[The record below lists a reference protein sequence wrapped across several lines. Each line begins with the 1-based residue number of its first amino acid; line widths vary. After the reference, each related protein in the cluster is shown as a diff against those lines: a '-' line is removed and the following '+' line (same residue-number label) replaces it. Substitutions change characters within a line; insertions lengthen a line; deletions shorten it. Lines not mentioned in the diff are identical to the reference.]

1 MKKNLILP
9 LIALASL
16 FASCDD
22 NTDELGY
29 SLTNPTDRMVI
40 DYGTFNVKSETVK
53 LDNIISRSSTGYL
66 GKIKDSE
73 TGSYITCNFMGQLN
87 IMEDY
92 KFPKKDSLVLTNGE
106 IIADS
111 CTLHVLYSTYTG
123 DPNVSMKCKFYE
135 MAKPLS
141 EFETYN
147 VDFKPT
153 YENGYLRKNG
163 LTKSTTYSLTNY
175 SLPDS
180 VRENLT
186 DQFSISLNDEY
197 TDVNGKKYNNYGTYI
212 LNKYYEA
219 GGSEN
224 FKNSYNFIHNVCP
237 GFYLE
242 NTGGIGCMANI
253 SYTELTVHFKV
264 IKNDTTIINDKLVFG
279 GTEEVLQKTY
289 INQDQEVI
297 DKMKDEAD
305 HTYLKTPA
313 GLYTLLTLPVDEI
326 FNGHEKDTLNTANM
340 FISREVNTQTT
351 NSYTFPIP
359 QEVMILPADSVDNF
373 FANEKVTDNRSSY
386 ITSYASTTNGYTFSN
401 ISSMMRIMKDAK
413 TKYIEEKGITD
424 AQYEELFPKW
434 NKAIIIPVTTNN
446 ISGTTTRVVHNMNI
460 SSTKLVGGKDNP
472 EAIKVNCIYSK
483 FQK

>member
-1 MKKNLILP
+1 MKKNLIFP

-141 EFETYN
+141 ESETYN

-163 LTKSTTYSLTNY
+163 LTKSTTYSLTN
-175 SLPDS
+175 
-180 VRENLT
+180 
-186 DQFSISLNDEY
+186 
-197 TDVNGKKYNNYGTYI
+197 
-212 LNKYYEA
+212 
-219 GGSEN
+219 
-224 FKNSYNFIHNVCP
+224 
-237 GFYLE
+237 
-242 NTGGIGCMANI
+242 
-253 SYTELTVHFKV
+253 
-264 IKNDTTIINDKLVFG
+264 
-279 GTEEVLQKTY
+279 
-289 INQDQEVI
+289 
-297 DKMKDEAD
+297 
-305 HTYLKTPA
+305 
-313 GLYTLLTLPVDEI
+313 
-326 FNGHEKDTLNTANM
+326 
-340 FISREVNTQTT
+340 
-351 NSYTFPIP
+351 
-359 QEVMILPADSVDNF
+359 
-373 FANEKVTDNRSSY
+373 
-386 ITSYASTTNGYTFSN
+386 
-401 ISSMMRIMKDAK
+401 
-413 TKYIEEKGITD
+413 
-424 AQYEELFPKW
+424 
-434 NKAIIIPVTTNN
+434 
-446 ISGTTTRVVHNMNI
+446 
-460 SSTKLVGGKDNP
+460 
-472 EAIKVNCIYSK
+472 
-483 FQK
+483 